1 MKFKILL
8 FFFLIICACTN
19 NLSLYDNQNPYNA
32 KGLAYI
38 FKDEDYDKKIIKKKL
53 DNNSLQIA
61 HSYLKIGTP
70 IKLINPQTK
79 KSIVLKNSKRIK
91 YPDFYKIMITK
102 SVADKLDLSKEIPL
116 VEIIEIKKNKS
127 FVAKKAKIF
136 NEEKKISSNAP
147 VTSVKIS
154 NISKDKSLK
163 KQKLKNNEIYITV
176 ATFYSFN
183 SAKFLK
189 KRIVKEI
196 PEFNS
201 NNLKIREK
209 NSKEVMLIAGP
220 YKGINI
226 LKNDYIK
233 LKEFG
238 FEELDISFNE

>member
-8 FFFLIICACTN
+8 FFLIICACTN

-61 HSYLKIGTP
+61 HSYLKIGTS

-79 KSIVLKNSKRIK
+79 KSIVLKIQKRIK

-116 VEIIEIKKNKS
+116 VEIIEIKNKS

-136 NEEKKISSNAP
+136 NEEKRFHQMH
-147 VTSVKIS
+147 
-154 NISKDKSLK
+154 L
-163 KQKLKNNEIYITV
+163 
-176 ATFYSFN
+176 
-183 SAKFLK
+183 
-189 KRIVKEI
+189 
-196 PEFNS
+196 
-201 NNLKIREK
+201 
-209 NSKEVMLIAGP
+209 
-220 YKGINI
+220 
-226 LKNDYIK
+226 
-233 LKEFG
+233 
-238 FEELDISFNE
+238 

>member
-1 MKFKILL
+1 MKYKILL
-8 FFFLIICACTN
+8 FIFLTISACTN
-19 NLSLYDNQNPYNA
+19 NLRLYDNQNPYNA
-32 KGLAYI
+32 KGLAYV
-38 FKDEDYDKKIIKKKL
+38 FKDEDFDKKLIRKKL
-53 DNNSLQIA
+53 DNNLFQIA
-61 HSYLKIGTP
+61 HSHLKIGTQ

-102 SVADKLDLSKEIPL
+102 SVADKLDLSDDIPL

-154 NISKDKSLK
+154 NISQDKSLK
-163 KQKLKNNEIYITV
+163 KKKLENNEIFITV
-176 ATFYSFN
+176 ATFYSYN
-183 SAKFLK
+183 SAEFLK

-196 PEFNS
+196 PEFKS
-201 NNLKIREK
+201 NKLKIRKK
-209 NSKEVMLIAGP
+209 NSKEVKLLAGP

-233 LKEFG
+233 LKEYG
-238 FEELDISFNE
+238 FEELDITFNE

>member
-91 YPDFYKIMITK
+91 YQDFYKIMITK